1 MVKSLSLINSPPPTQ
16 QFNNN
21 KSTFGRLLTDCPLS
35 VIYQKTAN
43 RFFGEQAVLQF
54 YLTFDL
60 VKYDPGNDWKHPLVT
75 CIFML
80 QAFVLLVMGL
90 TTSVVVIWYSFV
102 LPAILLY
109 TTPWIVLHIATA
121 HWLLINIVFH
131 YFKAVFT
138 SPGRALQVRPCNCR
152 QQEEPAIL
160 IFRLLLHMHRMYV
173 ASINLFGLPL
183 KMNGMHRTQF
193 DRLCLDFLSLIIWSR
208 KFKDLKRIYIRIFE
222 RSSLQASIF

>member
-1 MVKSLSLINSPPPTQ
+1 
-16 QFNNN
+16 
-21 KSTFGRLLTDCPLS
+21 
-35 VIYQKTAN
+35 
-43 RFFGEQAVLQF
+43 
-54 YLTFDL
+54 
-60 VKYDPGNDWKHPLVT
+60 
-75 CIFML
+75 ML
-80 QAFVLLVMGL
+80 QASVLLVIGL

-102 LPAILLY
+102 LHAILLY

-173 ASINLFGLPL
+173 ASINLFGLQL
-183 KMNGMHRTQF
+183 KMNGMHRTQ
-193 DRLCLDFLSLIIWSR
+193 LI
-208 KFKDLKRIYIRIFE
+208 
-222 RSSLQASIF
+222 

>member
-1 MVKSLSLINSPPPTQ
+1 
-16 QFNNN
+16 
-21 KSTFGRLLTDCPLS
+21 
-35 VIYQKTAN
+35 
-43 RFFGEQAVLQF
+43 
-54 YLTFDL
+54 
-60 VKYDPGNDWKHPLVT
+60 
-75 CIFML
+75 ML
-80 QAFVLLVMGL
+80 QAFVLLVIGL

-160 IFRLLLHMHRMYV
+160 IFRLLLHMHHMYV

-193 DRLCLDFLSLIIWSR
+193 DCLCLDFLSLIIWSLMFWPFYHVHLTQSTTLEQKGFNLWSLSPALCNLPWWKSLQGLCWSAKILQR
-208 KFKDLKRIYIRIFE
+208 SSETRIFK
-222 RSSLQASIF
+222 RSLRISWGSSIDLLKILAKILAKIFSR